1 MLVFWLIIAAYKL
14 FFSSKI
20 VVASNRSGSGSNQP
34 KPLSIEFAD
43 TKDQSAIN
51 AKAKP
56 KAPQNAKKK
65 TNIPMQP
72 LDSPAMGTR
81 RKKMA
86 PASPAMSTRSK
97 RRLSLWWISC
107 ICSPSMMYVW
117 TTLFVLC
124 LCSNLD
130 VCVNWNACVNLIYL
144 GSKYICHDVSI
155 NLCMCDII
163 VPLAFVMRM
172 NLKILSTC
180 TCTLSFKMFIKGT
193 RKV

>member
-20 VVASNRSGSGSNQP
+20 AVASNRSGAGSSQP
-34 KPLSIEFAD
+34 EPLSIEFAD

-65 TNIPMQP
+65 TSIPMQP

-81 RKKMA
+81 SKKMA

-97 RRLSLWWISC
+97 RRLSLWLIFFFLLCMCEQHVWLWSLISC
-107 ICSPSMMYVW
+107 NVW
-117 TTLFVLC
+117 TTLMWMFLRTQMHM
-124 LCSNLD
+124 
-130 VCVNWNACVNLIYL
+130 NLIYL
-144 GSKYICHDVSI
+144 GLMYMSSCISQRMHVSYYCAVV
-155 NLCMCDII
+155 LW
-163 VPLAFVMRM
+163 L
-172 NLKILSTC
+172 
-180 TCTLSFKMFIKGT
+180 
-193 RKV
+193 

>member
-1 MLVFWLIIAAYKL
+1 M

-20 VVASNRSGSGSNQP
+20 VVASNRSGAGSSQP
-34 KPLSIEFAD
+34 EPLSIEFAD

-81 RKKMA
+81 SKKSKKMD

-97 RRLSLWWISC
+97 RRLSL
-107 ICSPSMMYVW
+107 
-117 TTLFVLC
+117 
-124 LCSNLD
+124 
-130 VCVNWNACVNLIYL
+130 
-144 GSKYICHDVSI
+144 
-155 NLCMCDII
+155 
-163 VPLAFVMRM
+163 
-172 NLKILSTC
+172 
-180 TCTLSFKMFIKGT
+180 
-193 RKV
+193 